1 LIGQIGKDAMSESQP
16 GATCPVKAIE
26 MNTPDSPA
34 LAHFRLLDE
43 CQDEARP
50 AFRNREADVEYW
62 VFTDNSVILDGL
74 QHPELWS
81 SSVIVPTDP
90 EPPYKWIPIMIDP
103 PDHAKWR
110 QVLAE
115 YYTPGRVTGLRAAQQ
130 KLAAQLVD
138 ELVGKGECDF
148 VDQISRVFPSTV
160 FLTIMGMPVE
170 DLEQFLA
177 WEDMILHQSGVGE
190 EVNAKRLEG
199 MTHVMGY
206 FASLIQQ
213 RRENRDPD
221 ADDIVSKAID
231 WTVDG
236 DPINDME
243 LLNCLLLL
251 FMAGLDTVS
260 NQLSYAMLH
269 LATHPA
275 DRGRVVADRAL
286 IPKAVEELLRVYPIV
301 QTARKATQDMD
312 FHGCPIKA
320 GDMASFS
327 LAFAGR
333 DGSAYPDARKVDL
346 DRGVT
351 RHLSFGGGPH
361 RCLGS
366 HLARQEM
373 AVVLE
378 EWHKRIPDYE
388 LAGQAI
394 EHGGQVFGVDS
405 LPLSWR

>member
-1 LIGQIGKDAMSESQP
+1 
-16 GATCPVKAIE
+16 

-34 LAHFRLLDE
+34 LTHFRRLDE
-43 CQDEARP
+43 CRDDARP
-50 AFRNREADVEYW
+50 VFRNTEAGMDYW
-62 VFTDNSVILDGL
+62 VFTENSVILDGL

-81 SSVIVPTDP
+81 SSVIVPTEPD
-90 EPPYKWIPIMIDP
+90 PPYKWIPVMLDP
-103 PDHAKWR
+103 PEHTKWR
-110 QVLAE
+110 HLLGE
-115 YYTPGRVTGLRAAQQ
+115 YFSPGRIKGLRDEQQ
-130 KLAAQLVD
+130 RLAG
-138 ELVGKGECDF
+138 ELIDKFIGEGRCDF
-148 VDQISRVFPSTV
+148 VAQISRVFPSTV
-160 FLTIMGMPVE
+160 FLTIMGMPIA

-177 WEDMILHQSGVGE
+177 WEDIILHQSGVGE
-190 EVNAKRLEG
+190 EVNAARLEG
-199 MTHVMGY
+199 MMHVMGY
-206 FASLIQQ
+206 FSNLIQQ

-231 WTVDG
+231 WAIDG
-236 DPINDME
+236 EPINDME

-269 LATHPA
+269 MASHPT
-275 DRGRVVADRAL
+275 DRARIVAEPEL
-286 IPKAVEELLRVYPIV
+286 IPKAVEEMLRAYPIV

-312 FHGCPIKA
+312 FHGCPVKA
-320 GDMASFS
+320 GDMASFP
-327 LAFAGR
+327 LALAGR
-333 DGSAYPDARKVDL
+333 DEGVYPDARRVDL

-373 AVVLE
+373 VVVLE

-388 LAGQAI
+388 LAEEAK
-394 EHGGQVFGVDS
+394 EHGGQIFGLDS
-405 LPLSWR
+405 LNLTWR

>member
-1 LIGQIGKDAMSESQP
+1 MSESQAS
-16 GATCPVKAIE
+16 ATCPVKGIE
-26 MNTPDSPA
+26 MNTPDSPV
-34 LAHFRLLDE
+34 LTHFRLLDE

-50 AFRNREADVEYW
+50 VFRNTEAGVDYW

-115 YYTPGRVTGLRAAQQ
+115 YFSPGRVKGLRDAQQ
-130 KLAAQLVD
+130 QLAAELID
-138 ELVGKGECDF
+138 ELVDDGGCDF
-148 VDQISRVFPSTV
+148 VDRISRVFPTKV
-160 FLTIMGMPVE
+160 FLTIMGMPVD
-170 DLEQFLA
+170 DLEKFMA

-190 EVNAKRLEG
+190 EANAARLEG
-199 MTHVMGY
+199 MMHVMGY
-206 FASLIQQ
+206 FTGLIEQ

-221 ADDIVSKAID
+221 VDDIVSKAID
-231 WTVDG
+231 WTIDG
-236 DPINDME
+236 EPISDMD

-260 NQLSYAMLH
+260 NQLSYAMVH

-275 DRGRVVADRAL
+275 DRARIVAEPEL
-286 IPKAVEELLRVYPIV
+286 IPKAVEEILRVYPIV

-312 FHGCPIKA
+312 FHGCPVKA

-333 DGSAYPDARKVDL
+333 DQEAYPDARTVDL

-373 AVVLE
+373 VVVLE
-378 EWHKRIPDYE
+378 EWHKRIPEYE
-388 LAGQAI
+388 LTGEAI
-394 EHGGQVFGVDS
+394 EHGGQVFGVDA
-405 LPLSWR
+405 LPLTWR

>member
-1 LIGQIGKDAMSESQP
+1 MSERQQ
-16 GATCPVKAIE
+16 GATCPVKSIE
-26 MNTPDSPA
+26 MNTPGSPA
-34 LAHFRLLDE
+34 LSHYTLLDE
-43 CQDEARP
+43 CQDDARP
-50 AFRNREADVEYW
+50 VFRNSEAGFDYW

-81 SSVIVPTDP
+81 SSVIVPTEP
-90 EPPYKWIPIMIDP
+90 EPPYKWIPVMIDP

-115 YYTPGRVTGLRAAQQ
+115 YFSPKRVKGMHDAQRQ
-130 KLAAQLVD
+130 LAGELVD
-138 ELVGKGECDF
+138 RLIDRGECDF
-148 VDQISRVFPSTV
+148 VTAIARVFPSTI
-160 FLTIMGMPVE
+160 FLSIMGLPVE
-170 DLEQFLA
+170 DLDKFLA
-177 WEDMILHQSGVGE
+177 WEDEILHQDGVGE
-190 EVNAKRLEG
+190 EVNAARMAG
-199 MTHVMGY
+199 MMQVMGY
-206 FASLIQQ
+206 FSELIQQ
-213 RRENRDPD
+213 RRDNPD
-221 ADDIVSKAID
+221 LDAEDIVSKAIG
-231 WTVDG
+231 WTIDG
-236 DPINDME
+236 EPISDMD

-275 DRGRVVADRAL
+275 DRARIVAEPEL
-286 IPKAVEELLRVYPIV
+286 IPKAIEEILRVYPIV

-333 DGSAYPDARKVDL
+333 DEAAYPNARTVDL

-378 EWHKRIPDYE
+378 EWHKRIPNYE
-388 LAGQAI
+388 VSGTPI
-394 EHGGQVFGVDS
+394 EHGGQVFGVDE
-405 LPLSWR
+405 LTLTWH

>member
-1 LIGQIGKDAMSESQP
+1 MIQNQP
-16 GATCPVKAIE
+16 TATCPVKSID
-26 MNTPDSPA
+26 MNTPGSKA
-34 LAHFRLLDE
+34 LSHFELLDG

-50 AFRNREADVEYW
+50 VFRNSEADMEYW

-90 EPPYKWIPIMIDP
+90 EPPYKWIPVMIDP

-115 YYTPGRVTGLRAAQQ
+115 YFSPGRVKGMRDAQQ
-130 KLAAQLVD
+130 KLAGDLID
-138 ELVGKGECDF
+138 KLIDDGECDY
-148 VDQISRVFPSTV
+148 VTSISRVFPSTV
-160 FLTIMGMPVE
+160 FLSIMGLPVD
-170 DLEQFLA
+170 DLEKFMA
-177 WEDMILHQSGVGE
+177 WEDQILHQDGVGE
-190 EVNAKRLEG
+190 EVNAARLEG
-199 MTHVMGY
+199 MMQVMGY
-206 FASLIQQ
+206 FSGLIQE
-213 RRENRDPD
+213 RREDRDAE

-231 WTVDG
+231 WTIDG
-236 DPINDME
+236 EPITDID

-275 DRGRVVADRAL
+275 DRARIVAEPEL
-286 IPKAVEELLRVYPIV
+286 IPKAIEEILRVYPIV

-312 FHGCPIKA
+312 FHGCPVKA

-333 DGSAYPDARKVDL
+333 DESAYSDARTVDL
-346 DRGVT
+346 DRGST

-378 EWHKRIPDYE
+378 EWHKRIPDYQVS
-388 LAGQAI
+388 GQPI

-405 LPLSWR
+405 LTLTWR

>member
-1 LIGQIGKDAMSESQP
+1 
-16 GATCPVKAIE
+16 

-34 LAHFRLLDE
+34 LTHFRRLDQ
-43 CQDEARP
+43 CQDDTRP
-50 AFRNREADVEYW
+50 VFRNTEAGMDYW
-62 VFTDNSVILDGL
+62 VFTENSVIHDGL

-81 SSVIVPTDP
+81 SSVIVPTEPD
-90 EPPYKWIPIMIDP
+90 PPYKWIPVMLDP
-103 PDHAKWR
+103 PDHTKWR
-110 QVLAE
+110 HLLGE
-115 YYTPGRVTGLRAAQQ
+115 YFSPGRVKGLRDEQQ
-130 KLAAQLVD
+130 RLAA
-138 ELVGKGECDF
+138 ELIDGLIGGGRCDF
-148 VDQISRVFPSTV
+148 VAQISRVFPSTV

-170 DLEQFLA
+170 DLEKFLA
-177 WEDMILHQSGVGE
+177 WEDIILHQSGVGE
-190 EVNAKRLEG
+190 EVNAARLEG

-206 FASLIQQ
+206 FSQLIQQ

-231 WTVDG
+231 WAIDG
-236 DPINDME
+236 EPINDLE

-269 LATHPA
+269 LASHPT
-275 DRGRVVADRAL
+275 DRARIVDEPKL
-286 IPKAVEELLRVYPIV
+286 IPKAVEEMLRAYPIV

-312 FHGCPIKA
+312 FHGCPVKA
-320 GDMASFS
+320 GDMASFP
-327 LAFAGR
+327 LALAGR
-333 DGSAYPDARKVDL
+333 DEALYPDARRVDL

-373 AVVLE
+373 VVVLE

-388 LAGQAI
+388 LAEQAK
-394 EHGGQVFGVDS
+394 EHGGQIFGLDS
-405 LPLSWR
+405 LNLTWR

>member
-1 LIGQIGKDAMSESQP
+1 MSESP
-16 GATCPVKAIE
+16 AGATCPVKNIE

-34 LAHFRLLDE
+34 LTHFHLLDE
-43 CQDEARP
+43 CQDDAGP
-50 AFRNREADVEYW
+50 VFRNAEADVEYW

-115 YYTPGRVTGLRAAQQ
+115 YFSPGRVKGLRAAQQ
-130 KLAAQLVD
+130 KLAAELVD
-138 ELVGKGECDF
+138 ELVDDGSGDF
-148 VDQISRVFPSTV
+148 VARISRVFPTKV
-160 FLTIMGMPVE
+160 FLAIMGMPVE
-170 DLEQFLA
+170 DLDQFMA

-190 EVNAKRLEG
+190 EANAARLEG
-199 MTHVMGY
+199 MMHVMGY
-206 FASLIQQ
+206 FTGLIEE
-213 RRENRDPD
+213 RRGNRNPD

-231 WTVDG
+231 WTIDG
-236 DPINDME
+236 EPISDMD

-260 NQLSYAMLH
+260 NQLSYAMVH

-275 DRGRVVADRAL
+275 DRARIVADPEL
-286 IPKAVEELLRVYPIV
+286 IPKAVEEILRVYPIV

-312 FHGCPIKA
+312 FHGCPVKA

-333 DGSAYPDARKVDL
+333 DQSAYPQARTVDL

-373 AVVLE
+373 VVVLE

-388 LAGQAI
+388 LAGEAI

>member
-1 LIGQIGKDAMSESQP
+1 
-16 GATCPVKAIE
+16 
-26 MNTPDSPA
+26 MNTPDVPA
-34 LAHFRLLDE
+34 HTHFKLMDE
-43 CQDEARP
+43 WQDGARP
-50 AFRNREADVEYW
+50 VFRNTEAGVDYW

-74 QHPELWS
+74 QHPDLWS
-81 SSVIVPTDP
+81 SSVIVPTEP

-115 YYTPGRVTGLRAAQQ
+115 YFSPGRVKGLREAQQ
-130 KLAAQLVD
+130 RLAAQLID
-138 ELVGKGECDF
+138 KLVGEGECDF
-148 VDQISRVFPSTV
+148 VERISRVFPSTV
-160 FLTIMGMPVE
+160 FLAIMGMPVE
-170 DLEQFLA
+170 DLDQFMA
-177 WEDMILHQSGVGE
+177 WEDKILHQKGVGE
-190 EVNAKRLEG
+190 EVNAARLEG

-206 FASLIQQ
+206 FSGLIQR
-213 RRENRDPD
+213 RREHRDPD

-231 WTVDG
+231 WTIDG
-236 DPINDME
+236 APVNDLE

-260 NQLSYAMLH
+260 SQLSYAMLH
-269 LATHPA
+269 LATHPE
-275 DRGRVVADRAL
+275 DRARIVAEPEL
-286 IPKAVEELLRVYPIV
+286 IPKAVEEILRVYPIV
-301 QTARKATQDMD
+301 QTARKATQDMN
-312 FHGCPIKA
+312 FHGCPVKA
-320 GDMASFS
+320 GDMAAFP

-333 DGSAYPDARKVDL
+333 DEDAYPDARKVDL

-378 EWHKRIPDYE
+378 EWHKRIPDYDIV
-388 LAGQAI
+388 GQAI

-405 LPLSWR
+405 LKLTWR

>member
-1 LIGQIGKDAMSESQP
+1 MSESQS
-16 GATCPVKAIE
+16 GATCPVKGVE
-26 MNTPDSPA
+26 MNTPNSPA
-34 LAHFRLLDE
+34 LTHFRLLDE

-50 AFRNREADVEYW
+50 VFRNTEAGVDYW

-103 PDHAKWR
+103 PEHAKWR

-115 YYTPGRVTGLRAAQQ
+115 YFSPGRVKGLRDAQQ
-130 KLAAQLVD
+130 KLAAELVD
-138 ELVGKGECDF
+138 ELVEEGGCDF
-148 VDQISRVFPSTV
+148 VERISRVFPTKV

-170 DLEQFLA
+170 DLGQFMA
-177 WEDMILHQSGVGE
+177 WEDMILHQTGVGE
-190 EVNAKRLEG
+190 EANAARLEG
-199 MTHVMGY
+199 MMHVMGY
-206 FASLIQQ
+206 FTGLIEQ
-213 RRENRDPD
+213 RRENRNPD

-231 WTVDG
+231 WTIDG
-236 DPINDME
+236 EPISDMD

-260 NQLSYAMLH
+260 NQLSYAMVH

-275 DRGRVVADRAL
+275 DRARIVSDPEL
-286 IPKAVEELLRVYPIV
+286 IPKAVEEILRVYPIV

-312 FHGCPIKA
+312 FHGCPVKA

-333 DGSAYPDARKVDL
+333 DESAYPDARTVDL

-373 AVVLE
+373 VLVLE
-378 EWHKRIPDYE
+378 EWHKRIPGYE
-388 LAGQAI
+388 LAGDAI
-394 EHGGQVFGVDS
+394 EHGGQVFGVDV
-405 LPLSWR
+405 LPLTWR

>member
-1 LIGQIGKDAMSESQP
+1 MSESQP
-16 GATCPVKAIE
+16 TATCPVKDVE

-34 LAHFRLLDE
+34 LTHFGRLDE
-43 CQDEARP
+43 CQDAARP
-50 AFRNREADVEYW
+50 VFRNAEAGMDYW
-62 VFTDNSVILDGL
+62 VFTENSVIHDGL

-81 SSVIVPTDP
+81 SSVIVPTEPD
-90 EPPYKWIPIMIDP
+90 PPYKWIPVMLDP
-103 PDHAKWR
+103 PEHTKWR
-110 QVLAE
+110 HLLGE
-115 YYTPGRVTGLRAAQQ
+115 YFSPGRVKGLREEQQ
-130 KLAAQLVD
+130 RLAG
-138 ELVGKGECDF
+138 ELIDGLIGEGRCDF
-148 VDQISRVFPSTV
+148 VAQISRVFPSTV

-170 DLEQFLA
+170 DLDKFLA
-177 WEDMILHQSGVGE
+177 WEDVILHQSGVGE
-190 EVNAKRLEG
+190 EVNAARLEG

-206 FASLIQQ
+206 FSNLIQQ
-213 RRENRDPD
+213 RRGNRDPD

-231 WTVDG
+231 WAIDG
-236 DPINDME
+236 EPINDLE

-269 LATHPA
+269 LASHPT
-275 DRGRVVADRAL
+275 DRARIVAEPEL
-286 IPKAVEELLRVYPIV
+286 IPKAVEEMLRAYPIV

-312 FHGCPIKA
+312 FHGCPVKA
-320 GDMASFS
+320 GDMASFP
-327 LAFAGR
+327 LALAGR
-333 DGSAYPDARKVDL
+333 DEAVYPDARRVDL

-373 AVVLE
+373 VVVLE

-388 LAGQAI
+388 LAGQAK
-394 EHGGQVFGVDS
+394 EHGGQIFGLDS
-405 LPLSWR
+405 LNLTWR

>member
-1 LIGQIGKDAMSESQP
+1 MSESQP
-16 GATCPVKAIE
+16 GATCPVKSVA
-26 MNTPDSPA
+26 MNTPGSPA
-34 LAHFRLLDE
+34 LTHFRRLDA

-50 AFRNREADVEYW
+50 VFRNSEADFEYW

-81 SSVIVPTDP
+81 SSVVTPTDP

-103 PDHAKWR
+103 PEHAKWR
-110 QVLAE
+110 HVLAE
-115 YYTPGRVTGLRAAQQ
+115 YFSPGRVKGLREAQQ
-130 KLAAQLVD
+130 KLAADLVD
-138 ELVGKGECDF
+138 ELVAGGSCDF
-148 VDQISRVFPSTV
+148 VERISRVFPTKV

-170 DLEQFLA
+170 DLGQFME

-190 EVNAKRLEG
+190 DVNAARLEG
-199 MTHVMGY
+199 MMHVMGY
-206 FASLIQQ
+206 FSGLIEQ
-213 RRENRDPD
+213 RRANPDPT

-231 WTVDG
+231 WTIDG
-236 DPINDME
+236 ETIGDMD

-260 NQLSYAMLH
+260 NQLSYAMVH

-275 DRGRVVADRAL
+275 DRARIVAEPEL
-286 IPKAVEELLRVYPIV
+286 IPKAVEEILRVYPIV

-312 FHGCPIKA
+312 FHGCPVKA

-333 DGSAYPDARKVDL
+333 DGNAYPDAREVNL

-373 AVVLE
+373 VLVLE
-378 EWHKRIPDYE
+378 EWHKRIPEYDLVGE
-388 LAGQAI
+388 AI

-405 LPLSWR
+405 LNLTWT

>member
-1 LIGQIGKDAMSESQP
+1 MIQNQP
-16 GATCPVKAIE
+16 TATCPAKQID
-26 MNTPDSPA
+26 MNAPDSPA
-34 LAHFRLLDE
+34 LTHFRRLDE
-43 CQDEARP
+43 CQDDARP
-50 AFRNREADVEYW
+50 VFRNTEAGMDYW
-62 VFTDNSVILDGL
+62 VFTENSVILDGL
-74 QHPELWS
+74 QHPDLWS
-81 SSVIVPTDP
+81 SSVIVPTEPD
-90 EPPYKWIPIMIDP
+90 PPYKWIPVMLDP
-103 PDHAKWR
+103 PEHTKWR
-110 QVLAE
+110 HLLGE
-115 YYTPGRVTGLRAAQQ
+115 YFSPGRVKGLRDEQQ
-130 KLAAQLVD
+130 RLAGELIDKLI
-138 ELVGKGECDF
+138 GEGRCDF
-148 VDQISRVFPSTV
+148 VAQISRVFPSTV

-190 EVNAKRLEG
+190 EVNAARLEG

-206 FASLIQQ
+206 FSNLIQH

-221 ADDIVSKAID
+221 ANDIVSKAID
-231 WTVDG
+231 WAIDG
-236 DPINDME
+236 EPINDLG

-269 LATHPA
+269 MASHPT
-275 DRGRVVADRAL
+275 DRARIVAEPEL
-286 IPKAVEELLRVYPIV
+286 IPKAVEEMLRAYPIV

-312 FHGCPIKA
+312 FHGCPVKA
-320 GDMASFS
+320 GDMASFP
-327 LAFAGR
+327 LALAGR
-333 DGSAYPDARKVDL
+333 DEAVYPDARRVDL

-373 AVVLE
+373 VVVLE

-388 LAGQAI
+388 LAEQAK
-394 EHGGQVFGVDS
+394 EHGGQIFGLDS
-405 LPLSWR
+405 LNLTWR

>member
-1 LIGQIGKDAMSESQP
+1 MSESQP
-16 GATCPVKAIE
+16 GATCPVMGIE

-34 LAHFRLLDE
+34 LTHFRTLDE
-43 CQDEARP
+43 CQDQARP
-50 AFRNREADVEYW
+50 AFRNAEADVEYW

-115 YYTPGRVTGLRAAQQ
+115 YFSPGRVKGLRDAQQ
-130 KLAAQLVD
+130 KLAAELVDQLVD
-138 ELVGKGECDF
+138 EGGCDF
-148 VDQISRVFPSTV
+148 VERISRVFPTKV

-170 DLEQFLA
+170 DLDKFMA
-177 WEDMILHQSGVGE
+177 WEDKILHQSGVGE
-190 EVNAKRLEG
+190 EANAARLEG
-199 MTHVMGY
+199 MMAVMGY
-206 FASLIQQ
+206 FSGLIQE
-213 RRENRDPD
+213 RRDNRNPD

-231 WTVDG
+231 WTIDGEPISDG
-236 DPINDME
+236 D

-260 NQLSYAMLH
+260 NQLSYALLH
-269 LATHPA
+269 LATHA
-275 DRGRVVADRAL
+275 ADRARIVAEPEL
-286 IPKAVEELLRVYPIV
+286 IPKAVEEILRVYPIV

-312 FHGCPIKA
+312 FHGCPVKA

-333 DGSAYPDARKVDL
+333 DENAYPDAREVDL

-373 AVVLE
+373 LVVLE

-388 LAGQAI
+388 LVGEAI

-405 LPLSWR
+405 LNLTWR

>member
-1 LIGQIGKDAMSESQP
+1 MSESQV
-16 GATCPVKAIE
+16 GATCPVMGIE

-34 LAHFRLLDE
+34 LTHFRMLDE
-43 CQDEARP
+43 CQDEAGP
-50 AFRNREADVEYW
+50 VFRNTEAGFEYW
-62 VFTDNSVILDGL
+62 VFTDNTVILDGL

-115 YYTPGRVTGLRAAQQ
+115 YFSPGRVKGLRDSQR
-130 KLAAQLVD
+130 KLAAELVD
-138 ELVGKGECDF
+138 KLIDDGGCDF
-148 VDQISRVFPSTV
+148 VKSFSRVFPSTV

-170 DLEQFLA
+170 DLEQFLV
-177 WEDMILHQSGVGE
+177 WEDMILHQSGTGE

-206 FASLIQQ
+206 FSGLINQ

-231 WTVDG
+231 WTIDG
-236 DPINDME
+236 EAINDLE

-275 DRGRVVADRAL
+275 DRARIVADPEL
-286 IPKAVEELLRVYPIV
+286 IPKAVEEILRVYPIV

-312 FHGCPIKA
+312 FHGCPVKA

-333 DGSAYPDARKVDL
+333 DQAAYPEARTVDL

-388 LAGQAI
+388 LAGDAI
-394 EHGGQVFGVDS
+394 EHGGQVFGVDA

>member
-1 LIGQIGKDAMSESQP
+1 MSESQL
-16 GATCPVKAIE
+16 GATCPVKSIE
-26 MNTPDSPA
+26 TNRPGAPA
-34 LAHFRLLDE
+34 LSHFAVLDG

-50 AFRNREADVEYW
+50 VFRNREADVEYW

-81 SSVIVPTDP
+81 SSVIVPTEP

-115 YYTPGRVTGLRAAQQ
+115 YFSPKRVKGMYDAQS
-130 KLAAQLVD
+130 KLAG
-138 ELVGKGECDF
+138 ELIDRLIADGECDY
-148 VDQISRVFPSTV
+148 VTSISRVFPSTV
-160 FLTIMGMPVE
+160 FLSIMGLPID
-170 DLEQFLA
+170 DLEKFMA
-177 WEDMILHQSGVGE
+177 WEDQILHQEGVGE
-190 EVNAKRLEG
+190 EVNAARLEG
-199 MTHVMGY
+199 MMQVMGY
-206 FASLIQQ
+206 FSGLIQE
-213 RRENRDPD
+213 RRDNRDPA

-231 WTVDG
+231 WTIDG
-236 DPINDME
+236 EPITDID

-269 LATHPA
+269 FATHPD
-275 DRGRVVADRAL
+275 DRARIVADPAL
-286 IPKAVEELLRVYPIV
+286 IPKAVEEILRVYPIV
-301 QTARKATQDMD
+301 QTARKAAQDMD

-333 DGSAYPDARKVDL
+333 DEDAYPEARKVDL

-373 AVVLE
+373 AVVLQ
-378 EWHKRIPDYE
+378 EWHERIPDYHVT
-388 LAGQAI
+388 GTPI

-405 LPLSWR
+405 LTLTWR

>member
-1 LIGQIGKDAMSESQP
+1 
-16 GATCPVKAIE
+16 

-34 LAHFRLLDE
+34 LTHFRRLDE
-43 CQDEARP
+43 CQDDARP
-50 AFRNREADVEYW
+50 VFRNSEAGMDYW
-62 VFTDNSVILDGL
+62 VFTENSVIHDGL

-81 SSVIVPTDP
+81 SSVIVPTEPD
-90 EPPYKWIPIMIDP
+90 PPYKWIPVMLDP
-103 PDHAKWR
+103 PDHTKWR
-110 QVLAE
+110 HLLGE
-115 YYTPGRVTGLRAAQQ
+115 YFSPGRVKGLRDEQQ
-130 KLAAQLVD
+130 RLAA
-138 ELVGKGECDF
+138 ELIDGLIGEGRCDF
-148 VDQISRVFPSTV
+148 VAQISRVFPSTV

-170 DLEQFLA
+170 DLDKFLA
-177 WEDMILHQSGVGE
+177 WEDIILHQSGVGE
-190 EVNAKRLEG
+190 EVNAARLEG
-199 MTHVMGY
+199 MGHVMGY
-206 FASLIQQ
+206 FSNLIQQ

-231 WTVDG
+231 WAIDG
-236 DPINDME
+236 EPINDLE

-269 LATHPA
+269 LASHPT
-275 DRGRVVADRAL
+275 DRARIIAEPAL
-286 IPKAVEELLRVYPIV
+286 IPKAVEEMLRAYPIV

-312 FHGCPIKA
+312 FHGCPVKA
-320 GDMASFS
+320 GDMASFP
-327 LAFAGR
+327 LALAGR
-333 DGSAYPDARKVDL
+333 DEAVYEDARRVDL

-373 AVVLE
+373 VVILE

-388 LAGQAI
+388 LAEQAK
-394 EHGGQVFGVDS
+394 EHGGQIFGLDS
-405 LPLSWR
+405 LNLTWR

>member
-1 LIGQIGKDAMSESQP
+1 MSETQS
-16 GATCPVKAIE
+16 GATCPIKGIE
-26 MNTPDSPA
+26 MNTPNSPA
-34 LAHFRLLDE
+34 LTHFRMLDD

-50 AFRNREADVEYW
+50 VFRNTEAGVDYW

-74 QHPELWS
+74 QHPDLWS

-90 EPPYKWIPIMIDP
+90 APPYKWIPIMLDP
-103 PDHAKWR
+103 PEHAKWR
-110 QVLAE
+110 HVLAE
-115 YYTPGRVTGLRAAQQ
+115 YFSPGRVKGLRAAQQ
-130 KLAAQLVD
+130 KLAAELID
-138 ELVGKGECDF
+138 ELVDRGGCDF
-148 VDQISRVFPSTV
+148 VEAISRVFPSTV

-170 DLEQFLA
+170 DLAQFME
-177 WEDMILHQSGVGE
+177 WEDMILHQSGVGD
-190 EVNAKRLEG
+190 EVNAARLEG

-206 FASLIQQ
+206 FSALIQQ
-213 RRENRDPD
+213 RRENRDPN

-231 WTVDG
+231 WTIDG
-236 DPINDME
+236 EPINDLE

-260 NQLSYAMLH
+260 NQLSYALLH
-269 LATHPA
+269 LATHPG
-275 DRGRVVADRAL
+275 DRARIVADPEL
-286 IPKAVEELLRVYPIV
+286 IPKAVEEILRVYPIV
-301 QTARKATQDMD
+301 QTARKATQDID
-312 FHGCPIKA
+312 FHGCPVKA

-333 DGSAYPDARKVDL
+333 DESAYPNAREVDL

-378 EWHKRIPDYE
+378 EWHRRIPDYS
-388 LAGQAI
+388 LAGEAI

-405 LPLSWR
+405 LPLSWS

>member
-1 LIGQIGKDAMSESQP
+1 GRVKGLRDAQQTLAAELIGP
-16 GATCPVKAIE
+16 
-26 MNTPDSPA
+26 
-34 LAHFRLLDE
+34 LADE
-43 CQDEARP
+43 
-50 AFRNREADVEYW
+50 
-62 VFTDNSVILDGL
+62 G
-74 QHPELWS
+74 
-81 SSVIVPTDP
+81 
-90 EPPYKWIPIMIDP
+90 
-103 PDHAKWR
+103 
-110 QVLAE
+110 
-115 YYTPGRVTGLRAAQQ
+115 G
-130 KLAAQLVD
+130 
-138 ELVGKGECDF
+138 CDF
-148 VDQISRVFPSTV
+148 VSRISRVFPSTV

-170 DLEQFLA
+170 DLEKFLA
-177 WEDMILHQSGVGE
+177 WEDMILHQSGVGD
-190 EVNAKRLEG
+190 EVNAARLEG

-206 FASLIQQ
+206 FSGLIQQ
-213 RRENRDPD
+213 RRGNRDPD

-231 WTVDG
+231 WTIDG
-236 DPINDME
+236 EPINDLE

-269 LATHPA
+269 LATHP
-275 DRGRVVADRAL
+275 DDRARIVAEPEL
-286 IPKAVEELLRVYPIV
+286 IPRAVEELLRAYPIV

-312 FHGCPIKA
+312 FHGCPVKA

-333 DGSAYPDARKVDL
+333 DEVAYPDARTVDF

-388 LAGQAI
+388 LAGQPI
-394 EHGGQVFGVDS
+394 EHGGQVFGVDE
-405 LPLSWR
+405 LNLTWH